1 MRHTFLAQDF
11 SKVSPNGMRSPARS
25 WREGCSQMP
34 ISRDVPGNSA
44 PDIKL
49 TNGPQ
54 YIRESKIR
62 LSRPPVNQMPM
73 FRDCTWGPKYA
84 LRKAV
89 NPVNSAPQGRRSS
102 VEGGS
107 TYVVVGETW

>member
-73 FRDCTWGPKYA
+73 FRDCLGEASTRYGKLLTRLTVRPKGA
-84 LRKAV
+84 DHQWREV
-89 NPVNSAPQGRRSS
+89 PPM
-102 VEGGS
+102 
-107 TYVVVGETW
+107 

>member
-1 MRHTFLAQDF
+1 MPMFRDCTWGGKYGL
-11 SKVSPNGMRSPARS
+11 
-25 WREGCSQMP
+25 REGCSQMP

-73 FRDCTWGPKYA
+73 FRDCTWGGKYG

-89 NPVNSAPQGRRSS
+89 NQVNGARKSTRNGHNTGFLGMARP
-102 VEGGS
+102 GS
-107 TYVVVGETW
+107 DGLG